1 MKTEND
7 IPETNLNK
15 MKKQSIILSI
25 IIALL
30 VIILVYSNHYQNGFH
45 FDDSH
50 TIVENVHIRK
60 IENIPAFFTDPK
72 LFSNDPDHWGLR
84 PLVTTTLAIDYW
96 LGQGLDPF
104 FFHLSTMV
112 WFILLCIMLFMMYRN
127 LLEKSV
133 KHKWTSLLAL
143 FAMAWYGLHTANAE
157 TINYIISR
165 SDVLSTFCIVAS
177 FLVYLVFP
185 NLRKWYIYIL
195 PAILGVFA
203 KETVP
208 VLIILMF
215 FYIIFFEHEL
225 SIKDLFDLKNWKFIL
240 NTVIKLLPLLIT
252 VTIAQIYTL
261 SKISSI
267 PGISN
272 PFLPYLLTQSYVWLH
287 YFLSFFLPLNL
298 SADSDLTVIANA
310 TDERIIIGLI
320 FVTLLIVAIV
330 KTSSKKETRVVAFGL
345 IWFAAALLPTSLA
358 PFAEVT
364 NDHRMFFP
372 FIGLALS
379 TVAYLGILLIKREDA
394 LNKNKTFFAIIA
406 ASVILV
412 LGLNGFGVYERNKVW
427 RTEESLWY
435 DVTVKSPLNGRG
447 LMNYGLT
454 QMAKGNYA
462 AADTYFMR
470 ALQYLPYYHTLYI
483 NIGVLRGATGNHVDA
498 ENNFKKAVLL
508 SPNTFDSYV
517 FYARYLQSIKRN
529 PEAITLANKAVEI
542 NPYST
547 MALQVL
553 MLAYN
558 DLGLNDSTTQIA
570 KRTLT
575 IDPANTIALQF
586 LESGI
591 KNNQREVVKPI
602 EEKKSKTAADFL
614 NESLVYY
621 QQKLYEKSIESCR
634 EALKIKPDYADAY
647 NNICACYNELKQY
660 EKAVEAC
667 TKALQIDGTHKL
679 ANGNLAW
686 AKSQIKK

>member
-1 MKTEND
+1 
-7 IPETNLNK
+7 
-15 MKKQSIILSI
+15 MKKQAIIPSI

-30 VIILVYSNHYQNGFH
+30 AIILVYSNHYQNGFH

-50 TIVENVHIRK
+50 TIVDNVHIRK
-60 IENIPAFFTDPK
+60 IENIPAFFSDPT

-84 PLVTTTLAIDYW
+84 PLVTTTLAVDYW
-96 LGQGLDPF
+96 LGQGLNPF
-104 FFHLSTMV
+104 FFHLSTMI
-112 WFILLCIMLFMMYRN
+112 WFIVLCLMLFVMYTK
-127 LLEKSV
+127 LLGKSI
-133 KHKWTSLLAL
+133 HQKWVHWIAL
-143 FAMAWYGLHTANAE
+143 VAMAWYGLHTANAE
-157 TINYIISR
+157 TINYVISR
-165 SDVLSTFCIVAS
+165 SDVLSTFFIVAS
-177 FLVYLVFP
+177 FLTYLAFP
-185 NLRKWYIYIL
+185 KARKWQIYIL
-195 PAILGVFA
+195 PALLGVFA

-225 SIKDLFDLKNWKFIL
+225 SISDLFSRKNWKSL
-240 NTVIKLLPLLIT
+240 MNTVAKLLPLLIAVAIT
-252 VTIAQIYTL
+252 QVYTL
-261 SKISSI
+261 SKINTI

-272 PFLPYLLTQSYVWLH
+272 PFLPYVLTQSYVWLH
-287 YFLSFFLPLNL
+287 YFISFFLPLNL
-298 SADSDLTVIANA
+298 TADSDLTVIANA

-320 FVTLLIVAIV
+320 FVILLIVAIV
-330 KTSSKKETRVVAFGL
+330 KTSRKKETRVVAFGL
-345 IWFAAALLPTSLA
+345 IWFAASLLPTSLA

-372 FIGLALS
+372 FIGLTLS
-379 TVAYLGILLIKREDA
+379 TVSYLSILLIKREDT
-394 LNKNKTFFAIIA
+394 LKKNNTYFAMIA
-406 ASVILV
+406 GAVILV
-412 LGLNGFGVYERNKVW
+412 LGLNGFGVYQRNKVW
-427 RTEESLWY
+427 KTEESLWY

-462 AADTYFMR
+462 VADTYFMR
-470 ALQYLPYYHTLYI
+470 ALQHLPYYHTLYI

-498 ENNFKKAVLL
+498 ENNFKKAVSL
-508 SPNTFDSYV
+508 SPNTFDPYV
-517 FYARYLQSIKRN
+517 FYARYLQSVKRN

-558 DLGLNDSTTQIA
+558 DLGLKDSTIQIA
-570 KRTLT
+570 KKTMA
-575 IDPANTIALQF
+575 IDPTNTIALQF
-586 LESGI
+586 LEYGI
-591 KNNQREVVKPI
+591 KNNQRDVVKPI
-602 EEKKSKTAADFL
+602 EEKKPKTAEEFL
-614 NESLVYY
+614 NESLAYY

-634 EALKIKPDYADAY
+634 QALKINPNYADAY
-647 NNICACYNELKQY
+647 NNICACYNEMKQY

-667 TKALQIDGTHKL
+667 TMALKIDASHKL